1 MLSPMITHFSNFQA
15 IAIVVLFVVSNSVF
29 GQDSKIPPSSE
40 APHESDSVISNNEVI
55 KTDDVPN
62 KVSRIHRRIG
72 DQVLQMSR
80 DLDEFFSDE
89 DLDDDSEK
97 TRFRVR
103 SEFRILEKS
112 ESEFQVKIRGH
123 AVLPRTEKRLGLY
136 LESMRE
142 DFLTNFDEVLGSE
155 GTDSELNNLLED
167 ENVSGIRLSL
177 FRDLPGSWNLD
188 GGLKLS
194 SNPKTRVR
202 LRWKYGT
209 PVFEQWNFLSIQSLE
224 YREELGTGQRT
235 QFRLERIFIDHLLRF
250 SLEGVRFEKEPL
262 QSVFSTEVFFPLN
275 DEANL
280 RLSTSLAGFLGTEPA
295 IKGVTL
301 EAALR
306 KKIYFDWLYGEIAPR
321 LFWPGRPSEERDVS
335 TLLALEIV
343 FQ

>member
-194 SNPKTRVR
+194 SNP
-202 LRWKYGT
+202 
-209 PVFEQWNFLSIQSLE
+209 
-224 YREELGTGQRT
+224 
-235 QFRLERIFIDHLLRF
+235 
-250 SLEGVRFEKEPL
+250 
-262 QSVFSTEVFFPLN
+262 
-275 DEANL
+275 
-280 RLSTSLAGFLGTEPA
+280 
-295 IKGVTL
+295 
-301 EAALR
+301 
-306 KKIYFDWLYGEIAPR
+306 
-321 LFWPGRPSEERDVS
+321 
-335 TLLALEIV
+335 
-343 FQ
+343 